1 MAIFTISLMA
11 IPVEFVNAVSSRTYL
26 YVSNGSYVDEGAIM
40 KFTLEFTGD
49 LEGLTAISK
58 KDITLNGFSASDIK
72 VSKGSRWDDDQKNM
86 IVSLVGVTGAG
97 EGKSI
102 TVKYAGGKTAK
113 STNFRIV
120 AKDTEK
126 PVVKFSN
133 PTPSTVEVGGTVSY
147 NVTYSDNVGI
157 NEVNFCEDC
166 IDKIGFTADVKIT
179 DNGNGKTITLSNIQ
193 GSAGEHKIS
202 ISGGAVTDTYGNL
215 SAKTYAPAFVIAEN
229 KVPEQPSDE
238 QPTPEQPSDEQPTP
252 EQPSDEQPTQDP
264 EPEEKPSDWVPNPN
278 TGRM

>member
-1 MAIFTISLMA
+1 MIKKLNLKRFFAIMAIFTISLMA
-11 IPVEFVNAVSSRTYL
+11 VPMEAVKAVSSRTYL

-49 LEGLTAISK
+49 LDGLTAISK
-58 KDITLNGFSASDIK
+58 NDITLNGFSASDVKI
-72 VSKGSRWDDDQKNM
+72 SKGSRWDDNQKNM
-86 IVSLVGVTGAG
+86 VVSLVGVSGAG

-102 TVKYAGGKTAK
+102 TVKYAGGKTAR

-133 PTPSTVEVGGTVSY
+133 PTPSTVQVGGTVSY

-157 NEVNFCEDC
+157 NEVNFCENC
-166 IDKIGFTADVKIT
+166 IDKIGFTADVTVT

-193 GSAGEHKIS
+193 GTPGEHRIS

-215 SAKTYAPAFVIAEN
+215 SEKTYAPVFIIAGN
-229 KVPEQPSDE
+229 TNPN
-238 QPTPEQPSDEQPTP
+238 PTPTPTP
-252 EQPSDEQPTQDP
+252 TPDPDPTPDP
-264 EPEEKPSDWVPNPN
+264 EPENKPADWIPNPN